1 MIDHDKHHRAAFVLR
16 YDKSLGRLTPITRRL
31 VVFEHGRG
39 DAASFG
45 VPYMRAGYI
54 DAPDAITDAGRLGS
68 VVGNDGAECIVLLS
82 VGIANDL
89 LPRVVP
95 REEAIEHRGG
105 IAVPWRRDHHAT
117 LTHEADSLGYAVMS
131 ESILFVL
138 APTDCV
144 PETGNIA
151 YIGAGALRSEM
162 FVEAPRAMATVST
175 NRIALEWEKPFSVVV
190 SPLGIDA
197 RDGDL
202 VVLDLDVRVSFAA
215 VRFSVDW
222 TDYAGVTDTDRE
234 KIAAWRASNEQ
245 K

>member
-39 DAASFG
+39 DEAPLAS
-45 VPYMRAGYI
+45 PYLRAGYV
-54 DAPDAITDAGRLGS
+54 DAGEEITDAGRLGAIADS
-68 VVGNDGAECIVLLS
+68 EGADAFVLLS
-82 VGIANDL
+82 LGIASEL

-105 IAVPWRRDHHAT
+105 IAVPWRCDDHAT
-117 LTHEADSLGYAVMS
+117 LTYESDAIGYAVMS
-131 ESILFVL
+131 KPILFAL
-138 APTDCV
+138 APTDRV
-144 PETGNIA
+144 PETGNVS
-151 YIGAGALRSEM
+151 YIDSGTLRTEM
-162 FVEAPRAMATVST
+162 FVEAPRAMATVGA
-175 NRIALEWEKPFSVVV
+175 NRIALEWEKPSSVVV

-215 VRFSVDW
+215 IRFNADG
-222 TDYAGVTDTDRE
+222 TDYDGITDADRE
-234 KIAAWRASNEQ
+234 KIAAWRVTIASP
-245 K
+245 